1 MIRKVRHL
9 VRRFVEMGRP
19 VTSEAVDTVYA
30 AERLS
35 TKELRLWRMMDV
47 RDRRHSVEVARRFL
61 AAFPAAT
68 GDEIA
73 AALLHDVGK
82 SAVHLGRFGRSVAT
96 ILPLTRSMIIYRDHE
111 RLGARML
118 AEVGASRRTIELVS
132 GEGND
137 DVAAAL
143 RNADD
148 A

>member
-1 MIRKVRHL
+1 MIRKVQHL

-19 VTSEAVDTVYA
+19 VTSEVVDTAYA

-35 TKELRLWRMMDV
+35 TEELRLWHMMDA
-47 RDRRHSVEVARRFL
+47 RDRRHSVNVTRGFL
-61 AAFPAAT
+61 AVFPSAT
-68 GDEIA
+68 RDEIA

-82 SAVHLGRFGRSVAT
+82 SAVALGRFGRSVAT

-111 RLGARML
+111 RLGGRML
-118 AEVGASRRTIELVS
+118 AEVGASPRIIELVS
-132 GEGND
+132 GEARD
-137 DVAAAL
+137 DAAEAL